1 MKWKGGWSCAWMGCG
16 GPSVTMLGQTS
27 MQLLCV
33 TSWVILELVSLVS
46 IVISV
51 CLSACLSY
59 FLSVC
64 LHACLIFCLSVCMP
78 VLFSVCLS
86 VSGKCHLYSAGLV
99 DARSRRRAAF
109 GQGTGA
115 IHLDTFYCF
124 GEEDRITDC
133 IHRRATQCTHAQDA
147 GVVCTAGTCTVH

>member
-1 MKWKGGWSCAWMGCG
+1 MTVLSVETFVWWVDAMRWKGGWSCAWMGCG
-16 GPSVTMLGQTS
+16 GLSVTMLGQTW

-46 IVISV
+46 IVI
-51 CLSACLSY
+51 
-59 FLSVC
+59 
-64 LHACLIFCLSVCMP
+64 P
-78 VLFSVCLS
+78 VSLS
-86 VSGKCHLYSAGLV
+86 VSGKYHLYSGGLV
-99 DARSRRRAAF
+99 DARSRRSAAF

-147 GVVCTAGTCTVH
+147 GVVCSTGTCIYQEHLRTGD

>member
-1 MKWKGGWSCAWMGCG
+1 MGCG

-64 LHACLIFCLSVCMP
+64 LSLGSVINI
-78 VLFSVCLS
+78 VLVL
-86 VSGKCHLYSAGLV
+86 
-99 DARSRRRAAF
+99 
-109 GQGTGA
+109 
-115 IHLDTFYCF
+115 
-124 GEEDRITDC
+124 
-133 IHRRATQCTHAQDA
+133 
-147 GVVCTAGTCTVH
+147 

>member
-1 MKWKGGWSCAWMGCG
+1 MEGRVELCLDGVWGTICDNAWTDFDATVVCHQLGYSRTGESCQHCNF
-16 GPSVTMLGQTS
+16 S
-27 MQLLCV
+27 
-33 TSWVILELVSLVS
+33 
-46 IVISV
+46 
-51 CLSACLSY
+51 
-59 FLSVC
+59 
-64 LHACLIFCLSVCMP
+64 LSVCMP
-78 VLFSVCLS
+78 FLFSVYLS